1 VWGVWV
7 CLYGNIGV
15 ENIKEENMKS
25 VNRFILDLHSAQSQ
39 ISLPILLGDTAR
51 EWLISFSNGGEQ
63 FTLEDGTLAKI
74 EIKRP
79 TGTHLEKFCPITN
92 NTTVVYEFDDT
103 TAVVEGLHYITL
115 LLYDARGKQVAA
127 PNFAMVVSARA
138 INSDDVNLTDE
149 DLTIIDGIV
158 AAEAV
163 REANETTRI
172 NNEAGRVTAENGRV
186 TAESARQT
194 ATTNAVSRVDN
205 KIAEVNKKVTNGD
218 FDGEDGYSP
227 TISVNEIAGGYK
239 LTIIDKN
246 GTKSINIMNGTKGE
260 SGDDGSVMGYTASME
275 LDHTT
280 YKLTLNLKDD
290 YGNII
295 STSTVDFPIENVVVS
310 GDEVDGT
317 ITLTLV
323 NGEKVSFYIGDL
335 VAGLVKTGDLASYY
349 NKTET
354 QNLINNSIKSAITDA
369 LNTEVSDE

>member
-1 VWGVWV
+1 
-7 CLYGNIGV
+7 
-15 ENIKEENMKS
+15 MKS
-25 VNRFILDLHSAQSQ
+25 VNRFILDLHSSQSQ
-39 ISLPILLGDTAR
+39 ISLPVLLGDTAR
-51 EWLISFSNGGEQ
+51 EWHISFSDGGEQ
-63 FTLEDGTLAKI
+63 FNLKDVTLAKI

-79 TGTHLEKFCPITN
+79 TGTHIEKFCSITN
-92 NTTVVYEFDDT
+92 NTTVVYEFEKT

-115 LLYDARGKQVAA
+115 LLYDGEGKQLAA

-138 INSDDVNLTDE
+138 VDSDDVNLTDE
-149 DLTIIDGIV
+149 DVIIIDGIV

-194 ATTNAVSRVDN
+194 ATNNALSRVDN
-205 KIAEVNKKVTNGD
+205 KIAEVNKKVTDGD
-218 FDGEDGYSP
+218 FDGYSP
-227 TISVNEIAGGYK
+227 TISVNEITGGYK

-260 SGDDGSVMGYTASME
+260 SGDDGSVVGYTASMG
-275 LDHTT
+275 LDHET
-280 YKLTLNLKDD
+280 YKLTLDLKDD
-290 YGNII
+290 YGNVV

-310 GDEVDGT
+310 GDEKDG
-317 ITLTLV
+317 IVTLTLV
-323 NGEKVSFYIGDL
+323 NGETITFDIGDL
-335 VAGLVKTGDLASYY
+335 VDGLVKTGDLANYY

-354 QNLINNSIKSAITDA
+354 QNLINNSINAAIIEA

>member
-1 VWGVWV
+1 
-7 CLYGNIGV
+7 
-15 ENIKEENMKS
+15 MKS

-103 TAVVEGLHYITL
+103 TAVVEGLHRINL
-115 LLYDARGKQVAA
+115 LLYDARGKQIAS
-127 PNFAMVVSARA
+127 PNFAMVVSSRVL
-138 INSDDVNLTDE
+138 NSDDVNLSDN
-149 DLTIIDGIV
+149 DLRIIDGIV

-172 NNEAGRVTAENGRV
+172 NNESGRTNAETGRQL
-186 TAESARQT
+186 AESARQT

-205 KIAEVNKKVTNGD
+205 KIAEVNKKVSDGD
-218 FDGEDGYSP
+218 FDGKDGYSP
-227 TISVNEIAGGYK
+227 TISVNEITGGYK

-260 SGDDGSVMGYTASME
+260 AGDDGSVVGYTASME
-275 LDHTT
+275 LDHET
-280 YKLTLNLKDD
+280 YKLTLKLTDD
-290 YGNII
+290 KGNVV
-295 STSTVDFPIENVVVS
+295 SSDTVDFPIENVVVS
-310 GDEVDGT
+310 GNEENGI
-317 ITLTLV
+317 ITLTLI
-323 NGEKVSFYIGDL
+323 NGETISFDIGDL
-335 VAGLVKTGDLASYY
+335 VEGLVKTGDLANYY

-354 QNLINNSIKSAITDA
+354 QNLINNSINSAIIEA
-369 LNTEVSDE
+369 LNTEVINE